1 MCTTKFVG
9 RRFVINDIDGY
20 ICSPDPRVAVDQVKQ
35 WYPMDS
41 QERFHKVKEEF
52 ESEFG
57 TPFPWT
63 EDCVSYNLDRYGF
76 RGNNLPSSA
85 VENSLMAL
93 GCSQTFGI
101 GIKEEQTWP
110 TLLGKHLDIPAYN
123 LGAPGMG
130 YETMFRLLH
139 HWWPKIRSKNVFMF
153 VNPSCRREFFNENC
167 DWPAWST
174 VSASP
179 HHMENFEDRVLMM
192 FLNEKNCTASKQRA
206 VYAIKGFCDVNDINL
221 FGVDIYPCPIEDV
234 TKYPAFMEHTKW
246 FRMDVAR
253 DNAHHGPIF
262 NEKLAD
268 YFRSEYVSN
277 LPS

>member
-1 MCTTKFVG
+1 M
-9 RRFVINDIDGY
+9 ISDIDGY
-20 ICSPDPRVAVDQVKQ
+20 IGSPDPRDAVDQVKQ
-35 WYPMDS
+35 WYPMDT
-41 QERFHKVKEEF
+41 QERFHEVKEEF

-139 HWWPKIRSKNVFMF
+139 YWWPKIRSKNVFML
-153 VNPSCRREFFNENC
+153 VNPGCRREFFNDDYN
-167 DWPAWST
+167 WPVWST
-174 VSASP
+174 VSADP
-179 HHMENFEDRVLMM
+179 HHTKDFEDRVLRM
-192 FLNEKNCTASKQRA
+192 FLNEKNCMASKQRA
-206 VYAIKGFCDVNDINL
+206 VYAIKGFCVY
-221 FGVDIYPCPIEDV
+221 GCP
-234 TKYPAFMEHTKW
+234 
-246 FRMDVAR
+246 
-253 DNAHHGPIF
+253 
-262 NEKLAD
+262 
-268 YFRSEYVSN
+268 SN
-277 LPS
+277 CR